1 MITNGFKYLY
11 LLFAVGIVLVGFN
24 LSGEMSDGGGYNFGD
39 KNLHSTS
46 PYSLQVYTSI
56 EKYSKQYDIP
66 KYIAYNIAYLET
78 TYQGPFDWR
87 YHGKLT
93 SYVGAKGPM
102 QIMPKTADWITGKN
116 ITQKELLHNIDLNVK
131 ISMKLLH
138 KLRKQYNDWGLI
150 CGYYNTG
157 YPRVNDYARFCVN
170 NKDYQKNW
178 VGY

>member
-1 MITNGFKYLY
+1 MVVKGFKYFY
-11 LLFAVGIVLVGFN
+11 LLFAVVVVFGTFS
-24 LSGEMSDGGGYNFGD
+24 LSNVVKEDNGYNLKDD
-39 KNLHSTS
+39 KGHITS
-46 PYSLQVYTSI
+46 PYSLQVYHSI
-56 EKYSKQYDIP
+56 EKYSKIYNVP

-102 QIMPKTADWITGKN
+102 QIMPKTANWITGKN

-131 ISMKLLH
+131 ISMELLH

-157 YPRVNDYARFCVN
+157 YPRVNDYARFCVS

>member
-1 MITNGFKYLY
+1 MVIKGFKYFY
-11 LLFAVGIVLVGFN
+11 FLFAVVVVIGTFN
-24 LSGEMSDGGGYNFGD
+24 LLNVVKEDNGYNLEDNKG
-39 KNLHSTS
+39 HVTS
-46 PYSLQVYTSI
+46 PYSLQVYNSI
-56 EKYSKQYDIP
+56 EKYSKQYNVP

-102 QIMPKTADWITGKN
+102 QIMPKTANWITGKN

-131 ISMKLLH
+131 ISMELLH

-178 VGY
+178 IGY